1 MSIGYHSNFMD
12 RIIERADKRQER
24 MEKMINKMLDKSE
37 VILNAGKP
45 KPMTNEEWFDGL
57 STEEKAKVLFILIE
71 NIKNGESVYT
81 AIEKAIKDKDV
92 KLPPITEHL
101 FFREWL
107 KQLHT
112 NE

>member
-1 MSIGYHSNFMD
+1 MNIKEMSLPTPKN
-12 RIIERADKRQER
+12 
-24 MEKMINKMLDKSE
+24 
-37 VILNAGKP
+37 GKQI
-45 KPMTNEEWFDGL
+45 TNDEWFCSL

-101 FFREWL
+101 FLREWL
-107 KQLHT
+107 KQPH
-112 NE
+112 EQKGD

>member
-1 MSIGYHSNFMD
+1 MKCKHCDGKGYTYVRTAPNPITGYGYK
-12 RIIERADKRQER
+12 RICDKCHGTGEIEQ
-24 MEKMINKMLDKSE
+24 
-37 VILNAGKP
+37 
-45 KPMTNEEWFDGL
+45 TNEEWFCQL
-57 STEEKAKVLFILIE
+57 PTEEKAKVLFILIE

-107 KQLHT
+107 KQPHT
-112 NE
+112 TE